1 MIRLV
6 ASTIIER
13 PMLVRSGS
21 KPTVQQCFEQHIV
34 ELPNMI
40 RWFRNAIVSVS
51 REFKW
56 VKLALLRKGIPI
68 EIFSTIEPYL
78 IMHGEKDFFPTVAC
92 DQWVAH
98 RKYLLIES
106 KLFRLELTNEETKE
120 RIRSYIFD
128 SYESREET
136 KHGIWPIRQ
145 FKQDFRRKEF
155 MSFVLYLRYITTGDC
170 SIDINEAEHLM
181 KYWF

>member
-1 MIRLV
+1 MIRLI

-21 KPTVQQCFEQHIV
+21 KPSVQQCFEQHIL

-40 RWFRNAIVSVS
+40 RWFRNAIVCVS
-51 REFKW
+51 RESKW
-56 VKLALLRKGIPI
+56 VKLALLRNGIPI
-68 EIFSTIEPYL
+68 EIFSMIQPYL
-78 IMHGEKDFFPTVAC
+78 IMHGEKDFYPTVAC

-106 KLFRLELTNEETKE
+106 KLRRLELTNEKTIDRVRE
-120 RIRSYIFD
+120 YIFD

-145 FKQDFRRKEF
+145 FKQDYRRREF
-155 MSFVLYLRYITTGDC
+155 IKYVLYLRFITTGDC
-170 SIDINEAEHLM
+170 SIDISEAEYM
-181 KYWF
+181 MQYWF

>member
-68 EIFSTIEPYL
+68 EIFSMIKPYL
-78 IMHGEKDFFPTVAC
+78 ITHGEKDFFPTVAC

-106 KLFRLELTNEETKE
+106 KLCRLELANEKTIE
-120 RIRSYIFD
+120 RIRTYIFD
-128 SYESREET
+128 YYDSREET

-145 FKQDFRRKEF
+145 FKQDSRRREF
-155 MSFVLYLRYITTGDC
+155 INYVLYLRYVTTGDC
-170 SIDINEAEHLM
+170 SIDKSEAEYM
-181 KYWF
+181 MQYWY